1 MYICNS
7 AASGEQAR
15 FSLGALSTL
24 CQGCSCNRLFFF
36 QSPAVSADAAP
47 MLASPT
53 CSDLIHRRQLV
64 PGFLS
69 SYRISTLLLCLLYQP
84 DVESWGFLRW
94 DFRTKKR
101 VLPRSLSQPMALAWQ
116 PREAQPLTQWHH
128 SEDHFSCKAQ
138 NLRLGEPCRLA
149 LFSIFAPFLLR
160 LGRRRRFFS
169 FFFSGQETARQ
180 KSRFLQHCNGPNLS
194 CMGFGVDGTA
204 WDSVSTEAIATSTV
218 TWRSRCYQAF
228 G

>member
-36 QSPAVSADAAP
+36 FQSPAVSADAAP

-53 CSDLIHRRQLV
+53 CSDLIYRRQLV
-64 PGFLS
+64 PGFS
-69 SYRISTLLLCLLYQP
+69 SSCRISTLLLCLLYQP

-128 SEDHFSCKAQ
+128 SKDHFSCKAQ

-180 KSRFLQHCNGPNLS
+180 KVGS
-194 CMGFGVDGTA
+194 CSTAMDLISPA